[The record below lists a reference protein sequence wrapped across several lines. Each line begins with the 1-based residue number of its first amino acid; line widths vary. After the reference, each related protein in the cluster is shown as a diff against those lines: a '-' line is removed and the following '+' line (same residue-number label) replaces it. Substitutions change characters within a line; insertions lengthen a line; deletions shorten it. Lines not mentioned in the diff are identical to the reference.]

1 MCAERTGSADWLVSV
16 LSDKWIQRW
25 SISPNVTE
33 TFLFEDAEIWRKIRD
48 VFHHQIWRHH
58 GNASNYTT

>member
-1 MCAERTGSADWLVSV
+1 MCAQRSGTADWIVSV

-33 TFLFEDAEIWRKIRD
+33 TFLFEDSEILRKVRD
-48 VFHHQIWRHH
+48 AFHQQIWRHH
-58 GNASNYTT
+58 GKYFVYL